1 MKTNCKRII
10 SILISVILILSILS
24 VPAIADSE
32 DAEWRIGQPEL
43 GTNTILYRSIDVNAN
58 ATFYLYNATGEA
70 SWYSANSSAA
80 IVENT
85 FLDENNHSNAVIKG
99 VAEGTTYIYNNIT
112 YNYCIH

>member
-43 GTNTILYRSIDVNAN
+43 GANTIIL
-58 ATFYLYNATGEA
+58 
-70 SWYSANSSAA
+70 
-80 IVENT
+80 
-85 FLDENNHSNAVIKG
+85 
-99 VAEGTTYIYNNIT
+99 
-112 YNYCIH
+112 